1 MLQELFFDE
10 KVSML
15 EIESLSIIESRTMS
29 LSVKLIR
36 LYDDD
41 FTDDFYGL

>member
-36 LYDDD
+36 LCDDD